1 MNTPMSAEWNELISS
16 SMIELARATR
26 SHRIVVAGGNSAG
39 LLFSL
44 HRQGYACAAT
54 TKAAWVAC
62 RQFDVAL
69 MTWHEPSSK
78 ALKATLAQLVPFL
91 SATGVL
97 VVWIGSRER
106 LLNQTLRNTLGH
118 LRFRIEAGAGC
129 GIGIAVAARRLDSIP
144 AAVAA

>member
-16 SMIELARATR
+16 WMIELARATK
-26 SHRIVVAGGNSAG
+26 SQRIIVAGGNSTG
-39 LLFSL
+39 LLFAL
-44 HRQGYACAAT
+44 HRQGYARVTT
-54 TKAAWVAC
+54 TKSAWGA
-62 RQFDVAL
+62 RGQHDVAL

-129 GIGIAVAARRLDSIP
+129 GTGIAVAARRLDSIP

>member
-1 MNTPMSAEWNELISS
+1 MNTPMSAEWNELISGA
-16 SMIELARATR
+16 MIELARASR
-26 SHRIVVAGGNSAG
+26 SNRIIVAGGNSAG
-39 LLFSL
+39 LLIAL
-44 HRQGYACAAT
+44 QRQGYACATT

-62 RQFDVAL
+62 RQYEVAL

-78 ALKATLAQLVPFL
+78 ALQATLAQLVPFL

-106 LLNQTLRNTLGH
+106 LLNQSLRNTLRK
-118 LRFRIEAGAGC
+118 LRFRIESGTAC
-129 GIGIAVAARRLDSIP
+129 GTGIAVAARRLDSIP